1 MMENSFSPKISV
13 VIPMY
18 NTEKYIGECI
28 GSVFAQTFQD
38 FEIIVVDDCSTD
50 NSCAIVENYIKNF
63 GEKIRLIRS
72 KKNFGGAAVPR
83 NIAMKFARGEYIF
96 FLDSDD
102 MITKTAFEEIYSIAK
117 NFDADVLDYE
127 KVYRMNGKEI
137 SITSAILQPE
147 NFVTEPTLENLNFI
161 ERLNRFA
168 MKRFHWGAGGQFI
181 RRDFVIENELRFL
194 DIISAEDL
202 VFSLCMVCCA
212 KKYVRVPNI
221 FYVYRKH
228 ESSVTNRKTF
238 TWETPLRNDW
248 GLLVK
253 GAEYLNKLLSKQ
265 EFFQLH
271 PEGKILAV
279 DVLLNLTLPWYIS
292 LFEQIPI
299 QYLDEVIR
307 DELKFSEDTTALTS
321 FLFLRMNKLHLSLIK
336 TQQEFQQFRQQ
347 IQK

>member
-1 MMENSFSPKISV
+1 
-13 VIPMY
+13 
-18 NTEKYIGECI
+18 
-28 GSVFAQTFQD
+28 
-38 FEIIVVDDCSTD
+38 
-50 NSCAIVENYIKNF
+50 
-63 GEKIRLIRS
+63 
-72 KKNFGGAAVPR
+72 
-83 NIAMKFARGEYIF
+83 
-96 FLDSDD
+96 
-102 MITKTAFEEIYSIAK
+102 
-117 NFDADVLDYE
+117 
-127 KVYRMNGKEI
+127 
-137 SITSAILQPE
+137 
-147 NFVTEPTLENLNFI
+147 
-161 ERLNRFA
+161 
-168 MKRFHWGAGGQFI
+168 
-181 RRDFVIENELRFL
+181 
-194 DIISAEDL
+194 
-202 VFSLCMVCCA
+202 MVCCA

-271 PEGKILAV
+271 TEGKILAV

-292 LFEQIPI
+292 LLEQIPI